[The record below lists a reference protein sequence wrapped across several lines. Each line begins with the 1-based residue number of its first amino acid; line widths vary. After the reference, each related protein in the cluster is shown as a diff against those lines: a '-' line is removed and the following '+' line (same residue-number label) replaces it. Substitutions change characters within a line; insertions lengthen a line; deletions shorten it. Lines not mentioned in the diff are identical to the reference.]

1 MPFVRFISSDWP
13 NCRGAKTTPKEEV
26 LHFGQSET
34 NMPLSYDGGLLDH
47 LAEHMLYLSTT
58 PSFWYSLN
66 SSYDHG
72 FHLSH
77 RLGMPPLD
85 YERLLAAAN
94 LAHYH
99 PKWGFTIL
107 VDRWKMFLDGHH
119 FCSSNGIGSFEVD
132 TKRLD
137 FDAFILGRIKQ
148 QSFRQCVEQSKWNYL
163 LEKEDKDGEDDEDDS
178 EGVKVHVIRI
188 GIINDYSPRKN

>member
-1 MPFVRFISSDWP
+1 MS
-13 NCRGAKTTPKEEV
+13 
-26 LHFGQSET
+26 
-34 NMPLSYDGGLLDH
+34 LSYDGGLLGH

-99 PKWGFTIL
+99 PKWGGPPSARETINLAVLKLGGPTTISPPARHYFFLKQADNRGFT
-107 VDRWKMFLDGHH
+107 R
-119 FCSSNGIGSFEVD
+119 S
-132 TKRLD
+132 R
-137 FDAFILGRIKQ
+137 
-148 QSFRQCVEQSKWNYL
+148 
-163 LEKEDKDGEDDEDDS
+163 
-178 EGVKVHVIRI
+178 
-188 GIINDYSPRKN
+188 

>member
-1 MPFVRFISSDWP
+1 MS
-13 NCRGAKTTPKEEV
+13 
-26 LHFGQSET
+26 
-34 NMPLSYDGGLLDH
+34 LSYDGGLLGH

-72 FHLSH
+72 FHLYH

-99 PKWGFTIL
+99 PTWGFTIL
-107 VDRWKMFLDGHH
+107 VDRWIVFILKRVPPLNCHVEI
-119 FCSSNGIGSFEVD
+119 SNGLSVPLSWNSWSRSSRTRGAHPLTTRSAPFWA
-132 TKRLD
+132 LL
-137 FDAFILGRIKQ
+137 FSSRITLN
-148 QSFRQCVEQSKWNYL
+148 V
-163 LEKEDKDGEDDEDDS
+163 
-178 EGVKVHVIRI
+178 
-188 GIINDYSPRKN
+188 